1 MNKNKTINKKIYII
15 GNVASGKTTLAKH
28 LSKKLNIDYY
38 SLDKVVWDDEN
49 NHTKRKDQERD
60 SLFKNIIKKDKWII
74 EDVGRTCFNL
84 GREKADVIYF
94 FNLKKTTIYFR
105 IIKRWL
111 KQKLKLEKYDYKPT
125 LLSLKETFDWAQN
138 YKTDKLKEL
147 SKYKD
152 KLIILTEKDLKRMY
166 KEE

>member
-1 MNKNKTINKKIYII
+1 MNKKINKKIYII

-28 LSKKLNIDYY
+28 LSKKLNINYY

-49 NHTKRKDQERD
+49 NHTKRKEQERD
-60 SLFKNIIKKDKWII
+60 SLFKEIIKKDKWII
-74 EDVGRTCFNL
+74 EDVGRNCFED

-94 FNLKKTTIYFR
+94 FNLRKRTIYFR

-111 KQKLKLEKYDYKPT
+111 KQVLKLEEYDYKPT
-125 LLSLKETFDWAQN
+125 LSSLKEMFGWAKN
-138 YKTDKLKEL
+138 YKKNKLKDL
-147 SKYKD
+147 SIYKD
-152 KLIILTEKDLKRMY
+152 KLIILTEKELKRLY

>member
-1 MNKNKTINKKIYII
+1 MNKKKKINKKIYII

-49 NHTKRKDQERD
+49 NHTKRKEQERD
-60 SLFKNIIKKDKWII
+60 SLFKEIIKKDQWII
-74 EDVGRTCFNL
+74 EDVGRKCFL
-84 GREKADVIYF
+84 SGREEANIIYF
-94 FNLKKTTIYFR
+94 FNLKKRTIYFR

-111 KQKLKLEKYDYKPT
+111 KQKFKLEEYDYKPT
-125 LLSLKETFDWAQN
+125 ISSLIETFGWAKN
-138 YKTDKLKEL
+138 YKKNKLKEL
-147 SKYKD
+147 NIYKD
-152 KLIILTEKDLKRMY
+152 KLIILTEKDLKRLY